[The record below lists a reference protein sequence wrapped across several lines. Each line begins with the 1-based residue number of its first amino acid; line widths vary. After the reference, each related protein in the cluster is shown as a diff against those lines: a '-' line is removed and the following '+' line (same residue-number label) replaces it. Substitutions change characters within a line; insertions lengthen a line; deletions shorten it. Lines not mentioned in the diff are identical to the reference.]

1 MYKSMIHSSKMRLSQ
16 RLLRDGSK
24 MVALINMLYMQL
36 YSEIK
41 LWLHSFI
48 VYINS
53 ISVILTK
60 RDK

>member
-1 MYKSMIHSSKMRLSQ
+1 MRQSLRQSQ
-16 RLLRDGSK
+16 DGSK
-24 MVALINMLYMQL
+24 MVALFKSLYVHI
-36 YSEIK
+36 YSKIK

>member
-1 MYKSMIHSSKMRLSQ
+1 MQQSLLQ
-16 RLLRDGSK
+16 LRDGSK
-24 MVALINMLYMQL
+24 MVALFKSLYAQI
-36 YSEIK
+36 YSKIK
-41 LWLHSFI
+41 LWLHSYI

>member
-16 RLLRDGSK
+16 RLLWDGIK
-24 MVALINMLYMQL
+24 MVALFNVLYVPL

-53 ISVILTK
+53 ISVILTR